1 MKKAQDQYDDAT
13 DVVEDQLS
21 VAVMS
26 KRPNSPVVVGKGD
39 STSSSSPVHF
49 HSSTPSPL
57 GDEETVSSHHGK
69 EHVYQNVAE
78 IHISPEE
85 PPPNYD
91 ELDLFPAQNSQVP
104 NTSVST
110 SAAVSNLSPRATVNS
125 RLESHTPDS
134 DSKVDLELELPLSPG
149 GHETML

>member
-1 MKKAQDQYDDAT
+1 MKKAEDQYDDAIE
-13 DVVEDQLS
+13 VIELS

-26 KRPNSPVVVGKGD
+26 KRPNSPLVVGKGD
-39 STSSSSPVHF
+39 SPSSSSPVHF

-57 GDEETVSSHHGK
+57 GDKEVVLSHHSK

-78 IHISPEE
+78 IHLSPEE

-91 ELDLFPAQNSQVP
+91 ELDLFPAHNSQVP
-104 NTSVST
+104 NNTSDST

-125 RLESHTPDS
+125 RLESHTPNS
-134 DSKVDLELELPLSPG
+134 DHKVDLELEPPVPPG
-149 GHETML
+149 GQETML